1 MNKLPL
7 LCYQGISGCSWFQP
21 LSFLSFSNSFDRAR
35 TAYSISITRER
46 LLTFAEFPSEC
57 LNYKFLNE
65 SNRAQGYSTNN
76 RPALCDNKLSE
87 DWYRFSGGAGDKMSD
102 YCVEKLSCGT
112 HAPGWLNTTH
122 PSVADG
128 IVETNVCFHW
138 GSDCCYWSATIKVR
152 NCGGFFVY
160 LLNQT
165 PYCDLRYCGNK
176 KQGTKT
182 GITKRH
188 S

>member
-1 MNKLPL
+1 MREPV
-7 LCYQGISGCSWFQP
+7 
-21 LSFLSFSNSFDRAR
+21 R
-35 TAYSISITRER
+35 IT
-46 LLTFAEFPSEC
+46 FIAECPSAC
-57 LNYKFLNE
+57 LHYKFLNE
-65 SNRAQGYSTNN
+65 SNRAQGYSSRN
-76 RPALCDNKLSE
+76 RLALCDDKLSE
-87 DWYRFSGGAGDKMSD
+87 SWYRFSGGAGDKMPD

-165 PYCDLRYCGNK
+165 PYCNLRYCGNK
-176 KQGTKT
+176 EKGRINH
-182 GITKRH
+182 ITKWYC
-188 S
+188 